1 MGKKE
6 KYQDLAEHVVDL
18 LGGKDNISFFT
29 HCITRLRFNLKDQG
43 LAKTAEIKRLANVVG
58 VQHSGEQLQIIIGQ
72 EVGEAY
78 KLICEKSGLKAQAAI
93 DENLDEVQEK
103 KDLSIKGIGNAILS
117 SLSGCLTPIIPIL
130 IVSAMFKTLTAV
142 FGPNM
147 LNVMPETSNL
157 YVLFNFS
164 GDAAFY
170 FLPVAVGYTAAKR
183 FGVNPVL
190 GILMG
195 GILIHPALSKIA
207 EAGEAFTVFG
217 IPCLAQNY
225 TSSIFPAILS
235 VWVMSYIERFFNK
248 HTPSVLKPVFAPF
261 LTILVTLPVS
271 LCVLGP
277 AGHFLGE
284 YISKFFL
291 WMGNS
296 GGIFKVLAI
305 AIVAA
310 LWQYLVMTGM
320 HWLLI
325 TTTMV
330 VMAETGQESFVLATS
345 CSAFTVGGMCLGAFL
360 RQKEGDKKSLSLS
373 YIVAQLIGGITE
385 PGLYGVGLRYRRPLL
400 GMMAGGFA
408 GGLYAGITNLTAYQ
422 IVPVGN
428 FLSLLD
434 FVGGHNMNFING
446 IIAAV
451 IAFSV
456 AAIVTFLLGFDE
468 KKLAE

>member
-6 KYQDLAEHVVDL
+6 KYQELAENVVAMV
-18 LGGKDNISFFT
+18 GGKDNVSFFT
-29 HCITRLRFNLKDQG
+29 HCITRLRFNLKDRS
-43 LAKTAEIKRLANVVG
+43 LVKMEEIENLANVVG
-58 VQHSGEQLQIIIGQ
+58 VQQSGEQLQIIIGQ
-72 EVGEAY
+72 EVGDAY
-78 KLICEKSGLKAQAAI
+78 KLICEKSGLEARAAI
-93 DENLDEVQEK
+93 NENLDKEPGK
-103 KDLSIKGIGNAILS
+103 KDLTAKGIGSAILN

-147 LNVMPETSNL
+147 LNIMPETSNL
-157 YVLFNFS
+157 YILFNFS

-170 FLPVAVGYTAAKR
+170 FLPVAVGYTSAKK

-195 GILIHPALSKIA
+195 AILIHPTLSGIA
-207 EAGEAFTVFG
+207 ESGEAFTVFG

-235 VWVMSYIERFFNK
+235 VWVMSYIERFFNRY
-248 HTPSVLKPVFAPF
+248 TPSVLKPVFAPF
-261 LTILVTLPVS
+261 LTIFVMLPVS
-271 LCVLGP
+271 LCILGP
-277 AGHFLGE
+277 AGHFLGK
-284 YISKFFL
+284 YISEFFL

-296 GGIFKVLAI
+296 GGIAKILAI

-325 TTTMV
+325 ATTMV
-330 VMAETGQESFVLATS
+330 VMAETGQESFVLASS

-360 RQKEGDKKSLSLS
+360 RQKDGKKKSLSLS
-373 YIVAQLIGGITE
+373 YIVAQIIGGITE
-385 PGLYGVGLRYRRPLL
+385 PGLYGIGLRYKKPLL

-451 IAFSV
+451 IAFAV
-456 AAIVTFLLGFDE
+456 AAIVTYLLGLDE
-468 KKLAE
+468 KNLAD

>member
-130 IVSAMFKTLTAV
+130 IVSAMFKTLIAV

-170 FLPVAVGYTAAKR
+170 FLPVAV
-183 FGVNPVL
+183 
-190 GILMG
+190 
-195 GILIHPALSKIA
+195 
-207 EAGEAFTVFG
+207 
-217 IPCLAQNY
+217 C
-225 TSSIFPAILS
+225 
-235 VWVMSYIERFFNK
+235 
-248 HTPSVLKPVFAPF
+248 
-261 LTILVTLPVS
+261 
-271 LCVLGP
+271 
-277 AGHFLGE
+277 
-284 YISKFFL
+284 
-291 WMGNS
+291 
-296 GGIFKVLAI
+296 
-305 AIVAA
+305 
-310 LWQYLVMTGM
+310 
-320 HWLLI
+320 
-325 TTTMV
+325 
-330 VMAETGQESFVLATS
+330 
-345 CSAFTVGGMCLGAFL
+345 
-360 RQKEGDKKSLSLS
+360 
-373 YIVAQLIGGITE
+373 
-385 PGLYGVGLRYRRPLL
+385 
-400 GMMAGGFA
+400 
-408 GGLYAGITNLTAYQ
+408 
-422 IVPVGN
+422 
-428 FLSLLD
+428 
-434 FVGGHNMNFING
+434 
-446 IIAAV
+446 
-451 IAFSV
+451 
-456 AAIVTFLLGFDE
+456 E
-468 KKLAE
+468 K

>member
-6 KYQDLAEHVVDL
+6 KYQDLAEHVVAL
-18 LGGKDNISFFT
+18 VGGKENISFFT

-43 LAKTAEIKRLANVVG
+43 LAKTEEIERIAHVVG
-58 VQHSGEQLQIIIGQ
+58 VQRSGEQLQIIIGQ

-78 KLICEKSGLKAQAAI
+78 KLICERAGLEAQASI
-93 DENLDEVQEK
+93 DENLDKDQGK
-103 KDLSIKGIGNAILS
+103 TDLSAEGIGNAILS

-130 IVSAMFKTLTAV
+130 IVSAMFKTLIAV

-147 LNVMPETSNL
+147 LNVIPEASDL
-157 YVLFNFS
+157 YILFNFS
-164 GDAAFY
+164 GDATFY
-170 FLPVAVGYTAAKR
+170 FLPVAVGYTSAKK

-195 GILIHPALSKIA
+195 GILIHPTLGGIA
-207 EAGEAFTVFG
+207 ANGEAFTVFG

-261 LTILVTLPVS
+261 LTILVMLPIS

-277 AGHFLGE
+277 AGHFLGK
-284 YISKFFL
+284 YISEFFL

-296 GGIFKVLAI
+296 GGIVKILAI
-305 AIVAA
+305 AVVAA

-325 TTTMV
+325 ATTMV
-330 VMAETGQESFVLATS
+330 VMAETGQESFVLASS
-345 CSAFTVGGMCLGAFL
+345 CSAFTVGGMCLGVFL
-360 RQKEGDKKSLSLS
+360 RQKEGEKKSLSLS
-373 YIVAQLIGGITE
+373 YIVAQIIGGITE

-408 GGLYAGITNLTAYQ
+408 GGLYAGITKLTAYQ

-456 AAIVTFLLGFDE
+456 AAIVTFILGIDE